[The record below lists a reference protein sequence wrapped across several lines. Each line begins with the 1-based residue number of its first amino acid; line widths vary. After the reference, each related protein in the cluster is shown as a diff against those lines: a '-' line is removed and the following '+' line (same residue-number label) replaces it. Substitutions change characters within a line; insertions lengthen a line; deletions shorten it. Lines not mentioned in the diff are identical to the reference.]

1 MMEIV
6 SLIQNS
12 TVPVIIYVYPR
23 GAIAASAGTY
33 IAMAS
38 HLIAMAPGTSI
49 GACEPILGYSA
60 NGSIVRAPDKIRNFY
75 AAYMR
80 SWLRRAEETRRRPL
94 SLSSKTSASPQ
105 KRP

>member
-1 MMEIV
+1 MMDIV

-49 GACEPILGYSA
+49 GAVSP
-60 NGSIVRAPDKIRNFY
+60 
-75 AAYMR
+75 
-80 SWLRRAEETRRRPL
+80 SWAIPPTG
-94 SLSSKTSASPQ
+94 A
-105 KRP
+105 